1 MIERSLTELFIG
13 EGKTRRLTDEEVAR
27 IRRDGVGNGFVV
39 NSPADGFR
47 GDGSVWFGTCSVC
60 NERVTNSWRDG
71 VWKHT
76 IYTRK
81 VINTNGFISSSN
93 SYQSDYCPTE
103 QGVSIPCEVVQ
114 KF

>member
-1 MIERSLTELFIG
+1 MIERSLTELFVG
-13 EGKTRRLTDEEVAR
+13 EGKTRRLTDEEVTRVRA
-27 IRRDGVGNGFVV
+27 DGLGNGFVV
-39 NSPADGFR
+39 IDPADGFR
-47 GDGSVWFGTCSVC
+47 RDGSVWFGTCSVC

-81 VINTNGFISSSN
+81 VINPDGFISSSA

-103 QGVSIPCEVVQ
+103 RGIVTPCEIIQ
-114 KF
+114 R